1 MELGL
6 IALEKLDNER
16 QESFDWPES
25 CWPESCWPV
34 NGETDRNAGVGSLP
48 ALSSGDQD
56 VAGMLSFMGGEGQ

>member
-6 IALEKLDNER
+6 ITLEKLDNER
-16 QESFDWPES
+16 QESFD
-25 CWPESCWPV
+25 WPESCWPV

-56 VAGMLSFMGGEGQ
+56 VAGMLSFM